1 MLILVGVTVT
11 VALKGGLFES
21 ANKAAKQ
28 TQKEADREIL
38 QAAVI
43 AALNEQLK
51 IENANAIL
59 KNLPD
64 GWSVTG
70 DAGGP
75 YICTSP
81 KGNVFVVKQNGE
93 IIEPP
98 KLPEGLEIGSEFKM
112 DADQDGTDEKWIVL
126 YKTANEI
133 EVISKNTMGNL
144 TLGKTDEEA
153 IKNATSTDKNETVED
168 IEKAIYSYNNAID
181 RINNYCKDLIKIG
194 NLGVRSVGSKPS
206 DPSYKNTSKPY
217 AIKDL
222 DKWPDKTAWENFGK
236 FGEGTDGNYEE
247 DDIKMNTLGITT
259 SGDTKEYWL
268 ASRDVWERRFDS
280 SSNGRVIFYVRYMT
294 ASGASSYNTLWSA
307 ASDGSTYAG
316 NPAYAVR
323 PVVKIPYQY

>member
-1 MLILVGVTVT
+1 MLILVGVTVN
-11 VALKGGLFES
+11 VALNGGLFES

-28 TQKEADREIL
+28 TQREADREIL

-64 GWSVTG
+64 GWDVTG
-70 DAGGP
+70 PDGGP
-75 YICTSP
+75 YTCTSP

-144 TLGKTDEEA
+144 ALGAIDEEA
-153 IKNATSTDKNETVED
+153 IKNATD

-217 AIKDL
+217 AIEHL
-222 DKWPDKTAWENFGK
+222 DEWKNQTAWKTYGVL
-236 FGEGTDGNYEE
+236 GEGADDNSDDDYTQMTAGMATD
-247 DDIKMNTLGITT
+247 ITKAAD
-259 SGDTKEYWL
+259 GKAYWL
-268 ASRDVWERRFDS
+268 ASRDVYERWDDS
-280 SSNGRVIFYVRYMT
+280 SS
-294 ASGASSYNTLWSA
+294 
-307 ASDGSTYAG
+307 DGSVDFRVGYVDTSGGRGLSNLWFVISGGIAYARS
-316 NPAYAVR
+316 PAYAVR
-323 PVVKIPYQY
+323 PVVKLQYP

>member
-1 MLILVGVTVT
+1 MLILVGVTVN
-11 VALKGGLFES
+11 VALNGGLFET

-51 IENANAIL
+51 IEKAQAIS

-64 GWSVTG
+64 GWDVTG
-70 DAGGP
+70 ADGGP

-81 KGNVFVVKQNGE
+81 KGNIFIVDQNGE
-93 IIEPP
+93 ITEPP
-98 KLPEGLEIGSEFKM
+98 ELPEGLEEGKEFPM
-112 DADQDGTDEKWIVL
+112 DADQDGTDETWIVL

-144 TLGKTDEEA
+144 ALGATDEEA
-153 IKNATSTDKNETVED
+153 INNATSTDGNGTVED

-206 DPSYKNTSKPY
+206 DPSYKNSNLY

-222 DKWPDKTAWENFGK
+222 DKWTDKNAWNNYGK
-236 FGEGTDGNYEE
+236 FGEGADNNSDKDYT
-247 DDIKMNTLGITT
+247 KMVTLGIEK
-259 SGDTKEYWL
+259 SGDTKAYWL
-268 ASRDVWERRFDS
+268 ASRIAGEYWFDS
-280 SSNGRVIFYVRYMT
+280 SSSGFVTFNVWYMD
-294 ASGASSYNTLWSA
+294 ASGRRTNNYLWSVDSGGGTIA
-307 ASDGSTYAG
+307 NDLAC
-316 NPAYAVR
+316 AVR
-323 PVVKIPYQY
+323 PVVKLPYQY